1 MGRMDSAHL
10 QKMETMMH
18 SKLSKMT
25 LSKNLGRDA
34 IAKCSAQLLCE
45 ISTRASELLLLF
57 PILPFLIFSFFP
69 PHVTWAHPPGA
80 PPHRRLHETVQFWAF
95 LHFGIYLPIFS
106 PCIYNLHRNAPP
118 HKDFEFVHHME
129 NCFFCIWNVSFLVHL
144 YDYFLPMCILESLW
158 QSIEKNKKSFF
169 VF

>member
-45 ISTRASELLLLF
+45 ISTRASGLLLLF

-95 LHFGIYLPIFS
+95 LHFAIYLPIFK
-106 PCIYNLHRNAPP
+106 PCIYIEMRRRLKQTLNL
-118 HKDFEFVHHME
+118 FT
-129 NCFFCIWNVSFLVHL
+129 IWKTASLYKNPCDKVS
-144 YDYFLPMCILESLW
+144 SLW
-158 QSIEKNKKSFF
+158 TTNEGNWALQLVLGYI
-169 VF
+169 